1 MCALLITELLQLV
14 ARLGSVNRFH
24 RTSWLP
30 VASPTDRSKSARNRG
45 VIEVFGGVF
54 VLSLSCFSLNIFY
67 SELKGML
74 HKYAKFIP
82 NKGFEKKTP
91 KCVFILI
98 HLPGGI
104 GTVCTGQVQCP
115 VERDGRSPQK
125 AEPGR
130 QSPTAVTDEAFRL
143 KAGLLC

>member
-82 NKGFEKKTP
+82 NKGFEKKNP
-91 KCVFILI
+91 KMCIYFNSSTWGYWNSLHGPSAV
-98 HLPGGI
+98 PSRARRSK
-104 GTVCTGQVQCP
+104 P
-115 VERDGRSPQK
+115 PKSRARAPEPYSRDR
-125 AEPGR
+125 R
-130 QSPTAVTDEAFRL
+130 
-143 KAGLLC
+143 GL